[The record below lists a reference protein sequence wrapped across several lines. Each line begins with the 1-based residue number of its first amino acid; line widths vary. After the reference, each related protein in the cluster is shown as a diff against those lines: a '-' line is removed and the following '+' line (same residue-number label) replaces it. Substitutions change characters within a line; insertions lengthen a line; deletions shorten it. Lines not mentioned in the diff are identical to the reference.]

1 MNKAVKNYDDLL
13 AEEQRLL
20 MVLKNHEN
28 QIKRDFTA
36 IKESMKPFNNA
47 LHVINKF
54 TTRDPSGPL
63 VNFGLDFSIDLL
75 VRRFLLARAGW
86 LTKIV
91 IPFIMKN
98 YSSHIISDEKRERI
112 TQKIKEFFSK
122 IRPKTDHKNYTKPS
136 GASAF

>member
-1 MNKAVKNYDDLL
+1 MSKAIKNYDDLL

-20 MVLKNHEN
+20 MVLRSHEN
-28 QIKRDFTA
+28 LIKRDFTG

-47 LHVINKF
+47 LQVINKF

-98 YSSHIISDEKRERI
+98 YSSHIISDEKREKL
-112 TQKIKEFFSK
+112 TKKIKDFFSK
-122 IRPKTDHKNYTKPS
+122 IRPKADYKDYSKPS
-136 GASAF
+136 GANAY